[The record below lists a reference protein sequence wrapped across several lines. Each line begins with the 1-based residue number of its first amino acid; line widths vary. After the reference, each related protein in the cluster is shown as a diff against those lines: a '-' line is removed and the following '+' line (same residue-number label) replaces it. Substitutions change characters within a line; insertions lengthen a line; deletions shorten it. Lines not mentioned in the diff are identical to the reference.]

1 MTDVTIVANDVGGVG
16 GMELVLAKLVTGL
29 VDAGDRVTVIA
40 RTADVPEVSFTFHRV
55 RGPARPFVIAYPWF
69 AIAAT
74 RAVRRH
80 RSGIVQATGAIV
92 FNRVDVVSIHFCHRA
107 FGRQPGTATAS
118 RSTPIYRAHARAA
131 RALARVG
138 ERLCLRANRADRVV
152 AVSQGVA
159 AEMRATYPRL
169 ASTVA
174 VIPNGVDRDVFSP
187 GTLDARRAAR
197 ARFGIPDSGPCALF
211 IGGDWGRKGLQFA
224 IDALAEASDWH
235 LAVAGRGDTS
245 AYRDLARHAGVVDRV
260 HFLGIVRDSPDLYR
274 AADALVLPTAY
285 ETFSLV
291 AYEAA
296 SAGLPLLAT
305 AVSGIEDILI
315 DGVTG
320 LRIERDASQIASRLR
335 AISAAPEIGPRM
347 GAAARRATEG
357 YTWGALI
364 SRHRALYAE
373 LRAKHRDGTT
383 GRDTQPAGE

>member
-1 MTDVTIVANDVGGVG
+1 
-16 GMELVLAKLVTGL
+16 
-29 VDAGDRVTVIA
+29 
-40 RTADVPEVSFTFHRV
+40 
-55 RGPARPFVIAYPWF
+55 
-69 AIAAT
+69 
-74 RAVRRH
+74 
-80 RSGIVQATGAIV
+80 
-92 FNRVDVVSIHFCHRA
+92 
-107 FGRQPGTATAS
+107 
-118 RSTPIYRAHARAA
+118 
-131 RALARVG
+131 
-138 ERLCLRANRADRVV
+138 
-152 AVSQGVA
+152 
-159 AEMRATYPRL
+159 
-169 ASTVA
+169 